1 MATLKNTTVN
11 DSGHITVPVGTV
23 AQRPASPVVGMMRI
37 CTNFPGFTSSIVEYY
52 DGTDWKSL
60 YTPSASG
67 SGGTEVT
74 NSGNRYHTFT
84 SNGTFTVA
92 LD

>member
-11 DSGHITVPVGTV
+11 DTGHLTVPVGTV
-23 AQRPASPVVGMMRI
+23 AQRPASPAVGMMRI

-52 DGTDWKSL
+52 DGVSWKSL
-60 YTPSASG
+60 YTPTASG
-67 SGGTEVT
+67 AGGTEVT
-74 NSGNRYHTFT
+74 SSGNRYHTYT
-84 SNGTFTVA
+84 SSGTFTVA